1 MMNTSIRMSQRSQ
14 TKPNFM
20 YLLSFSS
27 QFPLNI
33 IEIES
38 AMSLCLFFFFVK
50 GFLSANLRVKVN
62 KYRNKV
68 NYSFNCSLTN

>member
-1 MMNTSIRMSQRSQ
+1 MNTSIRMSKRSQ
-14 TKPNFM
+14 TKPNFI

-33 IEIES
+33 IEMES
-38 AMSLCLFFFFVK
+38 AMSLCLLFFFFCLRVFK
-50 GFLSANLRVKVN
+50 CKFRVKVN

-68 NYSFNCSLTN
+68 KYISHSTVR